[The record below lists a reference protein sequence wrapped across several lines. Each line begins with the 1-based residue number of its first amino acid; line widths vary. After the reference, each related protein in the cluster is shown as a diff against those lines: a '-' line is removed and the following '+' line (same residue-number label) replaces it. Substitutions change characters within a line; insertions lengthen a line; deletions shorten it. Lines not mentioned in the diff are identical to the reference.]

1 MEAQIFHRAVGK
13 VTNYHCEHLKL
24 VVGRNISTNHVREN
38 ILSEHS
44 QESFTCR
51 TFLEAHLLI
60 TSLIFISSSLSLFS
74 EVSIKTLACSV
85 VSLFRTLE
93 MNDKEMSR
101 KKFLMSILYKN
112 FQKSRGARF
121 HKYC

>member
-1 MEAQIFHRAVGK
+1 MEAQIFHRAVGR

-60 TSLIFISSSLSLFS
+60 TSLIFISSSLPLFS
-74 EVSIKTLACSV
+74 EVN
-85 VSLFRTLE
+85 LFRTFE
-93 MNDKEMSR
+93 MNDEMSR
-101 KKFLMSILYKN
+101 KNFFRSILYKN